1 MRDSDMARLS
11 GRVALITGGGSGV
24 GLATAKR
31 FLEEGAKVAIAGRT
45 ASKIQAAAE
54 ALGGG
59 ANLFAATCDV
69 AVPEQVTALIRD
81 VMAKFGRIDI
91 LVNNAGMN
99 IKNRTMS
106 ELTPE
111 SWRTMLGTNLDAAFF
126 CMSAVLPQMRE
137 RKDGVII
144 NINSTSGKRSGP
156 LGGVSYNAAKFGM
169 SALGICVGAEEK
181 DNGIRVCNIYPGEID
196 TPILENRPTPVSDA
210 HRKQILQADD
220 VAEAILFVATL
231 PARASV
237 PELVIKPTTQ
247 MYI

>member
-1 MRDSDMARLS
+1 MGQLT

-31 FLEEGAKVAIAGRT
+31 FLAEGAKVAIAGRT
-45 ASKIQAAAE
+45 AAKIHAAAE
-54 ALGGG
+54 TLGGG
-59 ANLFAATCDV
+59 TDLFATVCDV
-69 AVPEQVTALIRD
+69 TDPAQVATLMRD
-81 VMAKFGRIDI
+81 TTAKFGRIDI

-99 IKNRTMS
+99 IKNRTIR

-111 SWRTMLGTNLDAAFF
+111 AWRAMLAANLDGAFY
-126 CMSAVLPQMRE
+126 CTSAVLPQMRD
-137 RKDGVII
+137 RRDGVII

-156 LGGVSYNAAKFGM
+156 LGGASYNAAKFGM
-169 SALGICVGAEEK
+169 AALGICVGAEEK

-196 TPILENRPTPVSDA
+196 TPILEQRPTPVSDD
-210 HRKQILQADD
+210 HRKQILHADD
-220 VAEAILFVATL
+220 VAGAVMFVAAL
-231 PARASV
+231 PPRASV